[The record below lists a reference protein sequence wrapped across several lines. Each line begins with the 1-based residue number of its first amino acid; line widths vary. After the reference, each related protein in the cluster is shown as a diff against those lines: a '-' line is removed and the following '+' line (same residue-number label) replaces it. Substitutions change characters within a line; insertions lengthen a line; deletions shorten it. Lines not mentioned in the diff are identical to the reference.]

1 MYAIEI
7 TVQGTVA
14 TDVDRRITE
23 SGKPMSRFRLA
34 ANERVQDRVSGE
46 WKDLPTTWLNV
57 TCWGRLAEHVSQCL
71 AKGTPVVVQGRLRE
85 RRYDREISGVTV
97 PGSSLDLNARV
108 IGPDLTK
115 GVAEFKRTKS
125 PAVRQAEE
133 RALAETGLGLSA
145 AGTIA
150 TSSFV
155 ADAEPPF

>member
-14 TDVDRRITE
+14 TDIDSRVTD
-23 SGKPMSRFRLA
+23 SGRTMSRFRLA
-34 ANERVQDRVSGE
+34 ANERIQDRATGE

-57 TCWGRLAEHVSQCL
+57 TCWGRLADHVGECL

-85 RRYDREISGVTV
+85 RRYDREVSGVTV

-108 IGPDLTK
+108 VGPDLSK
-115 GVAEFKRTKS
+115 GVAQFRRTKS

-133 RALAETGLGLSA
+133 RALADVGAAAASSA
-145 AGTIA
+145 GP
-150 TSSFV
+150 FV
-155 ADAEPPF
+155 ADSEPPF